1 MEDIDDLDR
10 KILQLLEQNARI
22 TNKELAKQLELS
34 ITPVFE
40 RVKKLERRGYIKK
53 YVAVLDHE
61 KLDKGMVVFL
71 HIKMQAHNHE
81 SIARLMTEAQ
91 KLDEVM
97 ECYHVTGDTD
107 FLMKVLMPDM
117 KAYEEFVLNK
127 LTKIT
132 GIGNINS
139 AIVMSTVKQKT
150 HILQPVISSHF

>member
-1 MEDIDDLDR
+1 MEDLDGLDR
-10 KILQLLEQNARI
+10 KILQFLEQNARI
-22 TNKELAKQLELS
+22 TNKELASQLELS

-61 KLDKGMVVFL
+61 KLNKGMVVFL

-81 SIARLMTEAQ
+81 SIARLMAEAQ

-97 ECYHVTGDTD
+97 ECYHVTGDND

-127 LTKIT
+127 LTKIS

-139 AIVMSTVKQKT
+139 SIVMSTVKQKT
-150 HILQPVISSHF
+150 HILQS

>member
-1 MEDIDDLDR
+1 MLDMEYLDDMDR
-10 KILQLLEQNARI
+10 KILHLLEQNARI
-22 TNKELAKQLELS
+22 TNKELARQLELS

-81 SIARLMTEAQ
+81 SISRLMAEAQ
-91 KLDEVM
+91 KLDEIM
-97 ECYHVTGDTD
+97 ECYHVTGDND

-139 AIVMSTVKQKT
+139 SLVMSTVKQKT
-150 HILQPVISSHF
+150 HILQS

>member
-1 MEDIDDLDR
+1 MEDLDSLDR

-22 TNKELAKQLELS
+22 TNKELASQLELS

-61 KLDKGMVVFL
+61 KLNKGMVVFL

-81 SIARLMTEAQ
+81 SIARLMAEAQ

-97 ECYHVTGDTD
+97 ECYHVTGDND

-127 LTKIT
+127 LTKIS

-139 AIVMSTVKQKT
+139 SIVMSTVKQKT
-150 HILQPVISSHF
+150 HILQS